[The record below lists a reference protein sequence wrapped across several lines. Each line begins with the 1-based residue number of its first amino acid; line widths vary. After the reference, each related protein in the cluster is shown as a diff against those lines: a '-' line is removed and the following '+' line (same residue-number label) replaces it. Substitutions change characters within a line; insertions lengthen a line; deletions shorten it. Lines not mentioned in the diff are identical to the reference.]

1 MARKE
6 TAPTTEPRT
15 KRKSEPRAAPK
26 RDELNRDDAGFSPPT
41 RRAAKPTA
49 SAQNSTDFVHFTAK
63 DIDLE
68 SGLNRE
74 WIITN
79 GIGGYG
85 MGALIGARTRHYHG
99 LLVAALEPPL
109 GRVVTVAQLIERVKQ
124 PDGVTHLHTQEWGGG
139 TVDPLGY
146 MKLESFTLE
155 GTVPTWRYDLN
166 GAKLIKRVWMK
177 YGQNTTFVTY
187 TLTHGGSIALEIEP
201 LCTYRDHHGGTKA
214 GEAPRVDAV
223 KDGLE
228 VRFPNATPYFI
239 RSNLGERIEGGDWWY
254 NAFLRVESE
263 RGFDALEDAY
273 RAGRLAATLE
283 QGQTLALAISTEP
296 DAHASDWAHELEGER
311 ARAAQLVAC
320 AGLKGEPSWVQQLA
334 LAADQFIVSRTL
346 PDGTEG
352 QTVIAGY
359 PWFGDWGRDTMIAL
373 PGLTLATGRPEVA
386 ASILRTFG
394 RYVDMG
400 MLPNRFPDHGE
411 TPEYNTVDATL
422 WYVEAIRSYV
432 AATKDETIV
441 DDLWATLESIVRW
454 HVNGTRYG
462 IQTDPTDGLL
472 RAGEPGVQLTWMD
485 AKINDWVVT
494 PRTGKPVEI
503 NALWYNALRTLE
515 HFARGSKN
523 PARKAT
529 HDYTALADRVA
540 DSFVQRYWNKATG
553 YLYDVIDGT
562 LPDGSIGDDPTI
574 RPNAVIAASLEYCPI
589 EHTTR
594 QQIVNVAREKLLTP
608 YGLRSLAPEDWRYA
622 GRYIGSPLERDGVY
636 HQGAVW
642 PWLIGPFVGAHL
654 HAFSRPHEARGLLE
668 PTLQHVLEGG
678 LGSVSEILD
687 GDAPFTPRGCPWQ
700 AWSVAEV
707 LRAWKLTAATQ
718 KPVRENSTG
727 KKVKS

>member
-6 TAPTTEPRT
+6 TAPITEPRT
-15 KRKSEPRAAPK
+15 KRKGEPQAEPK
-26 RDELNRDDAGFSPPT
+26 LDESKRDDAGFSPPNK
-41 RRAAKPTA
+41 RAAKPTG
-49 SAQNSTDFVHFTAK
+49 SAQEPTDFVHFTAQN
-63 DIDLE
+63 IDLE

-74 WIITN
+74 WMITN

-124 PDGVTHLHTQEWGGG
+124 PDGVTHLHTQEWSGN

-146 MKLESFTLE
+146 TTLQSFTLE
-155 GTVPTWRYDLN
+155 GTVPTWRYELN
-166 GAKLIKRVWMK
+166 GAKLEKRVWMK
-177 YGQNTTFVTY
+177 HGQNTTFVTY
-187 TLTHGGSIALEIEP
+187 TLAHGGSIALEIEP
-201 LCTYRDHHGGTKA
+201 LCTFRDHHGGTKA
-214 GEAPRVDAV
+214 GEAPRVDALV
-223 KDGLE
+223 DGLE
-228 VRFPNATPYFI
+228 VRFPNAAPYFI
-239 RSNLGERIEGGDWWY
+239 RSNMGERFEGGDWWY

-273 RAGRLAATLE
+273 RAGHLTATLE
-283 QGQTLALAISTEP
+283 AGQTFALAISREA
-296 DAHASDWAHELEGER
+296 DAHASDWARELEAER
-311 ARAAQLVAC
+311 DRAAQLVAC
-320 AGLKGEPSWVQQLA
+320 AGLEGEPSWVRQLA

-422 WYVEAIRSYV
+422 WYVEAVRAYV

-454 HVNGTRYG
+454 HLNGTRYG
-462 IQTDPTDGLL
+462 IEVDPADGLL

-485 AKINDWVVT
+485 AKIGDWVVT

-503 NALWYNALRTLE
+503 NALWYNALRTLQ

-540 DSFVQRYWNKATG
+540 DSFVERYWNKATG
-553 YLYDVIDGT
+553 YLYDVIDG
-562 LPDGSIGDDPTI
+562 PDGDDPTI

-608 YGLRSLAPEDWRYA
+608 YGLRSLAPEDSRYA

-636 HQGAVW
+636 HQGTIW

-654 HAFSRPHEARGLLE
+654 HAFGRPHEARGLLE
-668 PTLQHVLEGG
+668 PIAQHLLEGG
-678 LGSVSEILD
+678 LGSISEILD
-687 GDAPFTPRGCPWQ
+687 GDTPFTPRGCPWQ

-707 LRAWKLTAATQ
+707 LRAWKLTAAIQ
-718 KPVRENSTG
+718 KPVRENSTAR
-727 KKVKS
+727 KVKP

>member
-6 TAPTTEPRT
+6 TAPITEPHT
-15 KRKSEPRAAPK
+15 KRKSEPRAAAKRDEPK
-26 RDELNRDDAGFSPPT
+26 RDDMGFSPST
-41 RRAAKPTA
+41 RRAAKPAA
-49 SAQNSTDFVHFTAK
+49 SAQESTDFVHFTAK
-63 DIDLE
+63 DISLE

-109 GRVVTVAQLIERVKQ
+109 GRVVTVAQLLEAVKQ
-124 PDGVTHLHTQEWGGG
+124 PDGSNTYLHTQEWGGG

-146 MKLESFTLE
+146 TKLESFTLE
-155 GTVPTWRYDLN
+155 GTVPTWRYDLK
-166 GAKLIKRVWMK
+166 GATIIKRVWMK
-177 YGQNTTFVTY
+177 HGENTTFVTY
-187 TLTHGGSIALEIEP
+187 TLTHGGPVALEVKP
-201 LCTYRDHHGGTKA
+201 LCTSRDHHGGTKA
-214 GEAPRVDAV
+214 GEAPRVDAI

-228 VRFPNATPYFI
+228 VRFPNAVPYFI
-239 RSNLGERIEGGDWWY
+239 RSNTGERYEGGDWWY

-273 RAGRLAATLE
+273 RAGRLTATLE
-283 QGQTLALAISTEP
+283 PGQTLALAISTEP
-296 DAHASDWAHELEGER
+296 DSHASDWAQELEAER
-311 ARAAQLVAC
+311 ARAAHLVAC
-320 AGLKGEPSWVQQLA
+320 AGLEGEPSWVRQLA
-334 LAADQFIVSRTL
+334 FAADQFIVSRTL

-373 PGLTLATGRPEVA
+373 PGLTLSANPGRPEVA

-422 WYVEAIRSYV
+422 WYIEAIRAYV
-432 AATKDETIV
+432 AATGDETIV

-462 IQTDPTDGLL
+462 IKVDPTDGLL
-472 RAGEPGVQLTWMD
+472 RAGETGVQLTWMD
-485 AKINDWVVT
+485 AKIGDWVVT

-503 NALWYNALRTLE
+503 NALWYNALRTLQ

-523 PARKAT
+523 PTRKAT
-529 HDYTALADRVA
+529 HDYRALADRVA
-540 DSFVQRYWNKATG
+540 DSFVGRYWNKATG
-553 YLYDVIDGT
+553 YLYDVIDG
-562 LPDGSIGDDPTI
+562 PDGDDPTI

-594 QQIVNVAREKLLTP
+594 QMIVNVAREKLLTP
-608 YGLRSLAPEDWRYA
+608 YGLRSLAPEDSRYA
-622 GRYIGSPLERDGVY
+622 KRYIGSPLERDGVY
-636 HQGAVW
+636 HQGTVW
-642 PWLIGPFVGAHL
+642 PWLIGPFVSAHL
-654 HAFSRPHEARGLLE
+654 HAFGRPLEARALLE
-668 PTLQHVLEGG
+668 PVAQHLLEGG

-707 LRAWKLTAATQ
+707 LRAWKLTAVNEKAPSQ
-718 KPVRENSTG
+718 KSNGR
-727 KKVKS
+727 KVKS